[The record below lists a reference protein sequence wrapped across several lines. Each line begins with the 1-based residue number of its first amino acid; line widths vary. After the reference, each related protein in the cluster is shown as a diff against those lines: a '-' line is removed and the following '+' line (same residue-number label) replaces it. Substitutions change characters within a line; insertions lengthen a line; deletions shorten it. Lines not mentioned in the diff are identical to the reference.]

1 VTESGHGPGYDV
13 VLASDLRFP
22 GGTSASLAEEVRVQA
37 AAGYRTG
44 LLQVFGPLVA
54 TSRAVNPLLRRAVDT
69 GAADL
74 LPPRGTVCARLAVL
88 RHPAVFAE
96 LPEPAPRLE
105 AEQVVLV
112 ANSAARGGDGEV
124 FYDVRAVDE
133 VVHRWTGVRPLW
145 APIGPLVRP
154 DLERAGVQVREQD
167 WVNLIDV
174 DAWAADR
181 SAFRDDVPVIGRH
194 SRPQAAKW
202 PSSAAAITAAYPTDG
217 SVRVR
222 VLGGAAAVRD
232 VLGTVPERW
241 EVEEF
246 GERHPRDFL
255 ADVDFFVYYHHEHL
269 VEAFGR
275 TVMEALASG
284 AVAVLP
290 PGLRASFGDAAVYAE
305 PGEAMAVVRR
315 LHADRAAY
323 EEQSRRGQDWVRE
336 RHGAPAHL
344 ERLTALVGPP
354 PTTAPAPPSA
364 PRRTKDVVLFVSSN
378 GAGMGHLTRLL
389 AMARRAPRT
398 VQPLFLSLSQAV
410 PVVGREGFPFEYF
423 PSRGAMGVPTREWNP
438 LFAIRFR
445 QALREHHPAAVVFD
459 GTWPYLG
466 LMEVRPEHPDVR
478 FVWSRR
484 GMWRSD
490 TPPDQLD
497 KSPAFDLVVE
507 PGEYAAEYDR
517 GPTSRAGDALRVA
530 PVTYLDSGDLLPRE
544 QAAAELGL
552 DPSRPAVLVTLG
564 AGNINDLSSD
574 LGVVVEAL
582 RRHPEVQVA
591 VTQPPIAGAD
601 SALDASVVRVQVYP
615 LSRYLRA
622 FDAAIAASG
631 YNSFHELVGFGVPSL
646 YLPNLDTRTDDQE
659 ARARFAADRGL
670 GLMLREVHP
679 DVVGPAVAELLDPHR
694 REAMAQ
700 ACRDVARP
708 GGAAEA
714 MAAVAR
720 LLAVRA

>member
-1 VTESGHGPGYDV
+1 MTDYDV

-54 TSRAVNPLLRRAVDT
+54 GTRAVNPLLRRAVVT
-69 GAADL
+69 GEADL
-74 LPPRGTVCARLAVL
+74 LPPRGTVRARLAVL

-96 LPEPAPRLE
+96 VPSPAPRLE
-105 AEQVVLV
+105 ADQVVLV
-112 ANSAARGGDGEV
+112 ANSAARGADGEV
-124 FYDVRAVDE
+124 HYDVAAVDE

-181 SAFRDDVPVIGRH
+181 TSFRDDVPVIGRH

-202 PSSAAAITAAYPTDG
+202 PSSAAAITAAYPADG

-232 VLGTVPERW
+232 VLGAVPDRW

-305 PGEAMAVVRR
+305 PAAAMALVHR
-315 LHADRAAY
+315 LRADRAAY
-323 EEQSRRGQDWVRE
+323 EEQSRRGQEWVRAH
-336 RHGAPAHL
+336 HGAQAHL
-344 ERLTALVGPP
+344 DRLAVLLGPP
-354 PTTAPAPPSA
+354 PAPVAPAPAST
-364 PRRTKDVVLFVSSN
+364 PRRTSDVVLFVSSN

-389 AMARRAPRT
+389 AMARRAPSS

-438 LFAIRFR
+438 MFAVRFR

-466 LMEVRPEHPDVR
+466 LMEVRPEFPDVR

-484 GMWRSD
+484 GMWRAD

-507 PGEYAAEYDR
+507 PGEYAAAYDR
-517 GPTSRAGDALRVA
+517 GPTSRATDALRVA
-530 PVTYLDSGDLLPRE
+530 PVTYLDADDLLPRE

-552 DPSRPAVLVTLG
+552 DPARPAVLVTLG

-574 LGVVVEAL
+574 LGVVVGAL
-582 RRHPEVQVA
+582 RRHSDVQVA

-601 SALDASVVRVQVYP
+601 SELDASVVRVQVYP

-622 FDAAIAASG
+622 FDAAVAASG

-659 ARARFAADRGL
+659 GRARFAADRGL
-670 GLMLREVHP
+670 GLSVLDVRP
-679 DVVGPAVAELLDPHR
+679 DAVDAAVSELLDPDR
-694 REAMAQ
+694 RAAMAQ
-700 ACRDVARP
+700 ACRDTARP

-714 MAAVAR
+714 MAAVVR
-720 LLAVRA
+720 LLEVRG